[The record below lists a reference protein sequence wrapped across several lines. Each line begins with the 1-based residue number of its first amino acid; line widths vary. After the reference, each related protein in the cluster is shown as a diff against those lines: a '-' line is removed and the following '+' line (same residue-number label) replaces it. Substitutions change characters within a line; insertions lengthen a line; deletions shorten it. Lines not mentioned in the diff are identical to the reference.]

1 LERNRNVGFVAWGQH
16 HEIIPAERESRQL
29 FKILEALAVL
39 RAQGS
44 HSLAELLVAESRR
57 LSRNSSLIVITS
69 SLDERWPNALQQL
82 LYRGVRAVVIFVDPQ
97 SFGGWRDPEPTLNR
111 LAELRVTTYRIAQGV
126 HLPAALHSAE
136 SVGR

>member
-1 LERNRNVGFVAWGQH
+1 
-16 HEIIPAERESRQL
+16 
-29 FKILEALAVL
+29 
-39 RAQGS
+39 
-44 HSLAELLVAESRR
+44 
-57 LSRNSSLIVITS
+57 
-69 SLDERWPNALQQL
+69 
-82 LYRGVRAVVIFVDPQ
+82 VVIFVDPQ